1 MKKKKTSLVQSYKN
15 KHDET
20 LYMFQVY
27 LGSDELTGKQKRTTR
42 RGFKTKREAELAL
55 SRIKIQV
62 FEGTYRNVRAKIYQE
77 LYDLWIVQ
85 YEKTVEESTFV
96 KTRGYFK
103 NHILPAM
110 GNYKIDKINIDICQK
125 HFDEW
130 ASKLSK
136 ARTIKSYAA
145 LVLDFGI
152 KRGYLQTNPFTHIE
166 TRSKPKKL
174 IEEEERNEN
183 FYTREQLIEFLGF
196 CKSSLHY
203 KSYALL
209 RLLAFTGMRKSEALA
224 LTWNDLNLEENE
236 LSISKAIG
244 RGDNAR
250 LYLKSTKT
258 GSSRTLKLDNDTV
271 EILKEWK
278 RIQKREYLVLGHNTM
293 QANQLIFSNLKNEFI
308 QPVQVQKWMYS
319 VIKKYSFKKI
329 TPHGLRHTHCS
340 LLFEAGASIKEVQDR
355 LGHTDVKTTLD
366 IYTHVTKKAQEGAI
380 QKFVSYLNI

>member
-1 MKKKKTSLVQSYKN
+1 MRNKKTSLVQSYKN
-15 KHDET
+15 KHGVT

-42 RGFKTKREAELAL
+42 RGFKTKKEAELAL

-62 FEGTYRNVRAKIYQE
+62 AEGTYRSVHAEIYQE

-110 GNYKIDKINIDICQK
+110 GSYKIDKINIDICQK

-130 ASKLSK
+130 ALKLSK

-166 TRSKPKKL
+166 TRIKTKKL
-174 IEEEERNEN
+174 IKVEDKDEN
-183 FYTREQLIEFLGF
+183 FYTREQLIEFLN
-196 CKSSLHY
+196 CCRLSLHY
-203 KSYALL
+203 KSFALL
-209 RLLAFTGMRKSEALA
+209 HLLAFTGMRKSEALA
-224 LTWNDLNLEENE
+224 LRWNDLNLKENE

-244 RGDNAR
+244 RGDSAR

-258 GSSRTLKLDNDTV
+258 GLSRTIKIDEET
-271 EILKEWK
+271 IAIFKEWK
-278 RIQKREYLVLGHNTM
+278 KIQKQEYLVLGYNTM
-293 QANQLIFSNLKNEFI
+293 QTNQLIFTNTKNEFI

-319 VIKKYSFKKI
+319 VITKHSLKKI

-355 LGHTDVKTTLD
+355 LGHTDVKTTMD

-380 QKFVSYLNI
+380 QKFVSYLEK